1 MEEFTTV
8 THVETGPRRTWFG
21 RIAALGLMASVT
33 LAAPQAVDA
42 RGAPESFAD
51 LAEKLLPAVVNIAST
66 ANVTE
71 QSLTGDPQLDE
82 FFKEF
87 FERSQPEG
95 PVQETSLGSG
105 FLIDPDG
112 YIVTNN
118 HVIQGA
124 TEVTVRLQD
133 GTELSA
139 EVIGSDDKTDLAL
152 IKVEASA
159 PLAYVSWG
167 DSDAVR
173 IGDWVVAIGNPFGL
187 GGTVTAGIVSARQRD
202 INAGPY
208 DDFIQTDAA
217 INRGNSGGPMF
228 DMDGGV
234 IGVNTAI
241 FSPSGGSIGIGFA
254 IPSNQARVV
263 IDQLREFG
271 YTRRGWIGVRI
282 QSVDEELAEG
292 RGLDA
297 PVGALVANVS
307 PGGPAEVA
315 GIVAGDVILT
325 FDGKSV
331 HDMRALPKL
340 VAETPIGKTVE
351 VVVWRD
357 RAEQT
362 LNLEVGE
369 LDEEEA
375 AAAEQ
380 PEPPTMPEQA
390 EVPLI
395 GLSVASLTPEIRQ
408 AFEIGE
414 EVTGVVITEVD
425 ANSSAAEKGLQPGD
439 VIRDVDQKPVASPA
453 DVDARVQEARDNG
466 QRVVTLLIERRGDAR
481 WVALRIDQS

>member
-1 MEEFTTV
+1 MEDFTTV
-8 THVETGPRRTWFG
+8 THVETGPRRAWCG
-21 RIAALGLMASVT
+21 RLAALGLMATVA
-33 LAAPQAVDA
+33 LAAPEPVDA

-51 LAEKLLPAVVNIAST
+51 LAETLLPAVVNIAST
-66 ANVTE
+66 ADVTE

-87 FERSQPEG
+87 FDRNRPEG
-95 PVQETSLGSG
+95 PQQETSLGSG
-105 FLIDPDG
+105 FVIDPDG

-139 EVIGSDDKTDLAL
+139 EVIGSDNKTDLAL
-152 IKVEASA
+152 IKVEAPA

-173 IGDWVVAIGNPFGL
+173 IGDWVIAIGNPFGL
-187 GGTVTAGIVSARQRD
+187 GGSVTAGIVSARQRD

-228 DMDGGV
+228 DMGGGV

-271 YTRRGWIGVRI
+271 FTRRGWIGVRI
-282 QSVDEELAEG
+282 QSVDAELAEG

-297 PVGALVANVS
+297 PTGALVANVS

-331 HDMRALPKL
+331 HDMRQLPRI
-340 VAETPIGKTVE
+340 VAETPIGKTVD

-357 RAEQT
+357 RTEKA
-362 LNLEVGE
+362 LRLEVGE
-369 LDEEEA
+369 LDEQEA
-375 AAAEQ
+375 AAAAPEQ
-380 PEPPTMPEQA
+380 PTMPEQG

-439 VIRDVDQKPVASPA
+439 VIIDVDQKPVVSPA
-453 DVDARVQEARDNG
+453 DVDTRVQEARDNG

>member
-21 RIAALGLMASVT
+21 RIAALGLMASVV

-87 FERSQPEG
+87 FERNQPEG

-105 FLIDPDG
+105 FVIDPDG

-159 PLAYVSWG
+159 PLPYVSWG

-292 RGLDA
+292 RGLEA
-297 PVGALVANVS
+297 PVGALVANVA

-357 RAEQT
+357 RAEKT
-362 LNLEVGE
+362 VSLEVGE
-369 LDEEEA
+369 LDEQEEA
-375 AAAEQ
+375 AAAE
-380 PEPPTMPEQA
+380 PEAPTMPEQG

-395 GLSVASLTPEIRQ
+395 GLAVASLTPEIRQ

-439 VIRDVDQKPVASPA
+439 VIRDVDQKPVATPD
-453 DVDARVQEARDNG
+453 DVDSRVQEARNNG

>member
-21 RIAALGLMASVT
+21 RIAALGLMASVA

-66 ANVTE
+66 ANVRE

-87 FERSQPEG
+87 FERNQPEG

-105 FLIDPDG
+105 FVIDPDG

-118 HVIQGA
+118 HVIQDA

-159 PLAYVSWG
+159 PLPYVSWG

-187 GGTVTAGIVSARQRD
+187 GGSVTAGIISARQRD

-292 RGLDA
+292 RGLQA
-297 PVGALVANVS
+297 PVGALVANVA

-331 HDMRALPKL
+331 TDMRALPKL
-340 VAETPIGKTVE
+340 VAETPIGKTVD

-357 RAEQT
+357 RAETT
-362 LNLEVGE
+362 LSLEVGE
-369 LDEEEA
+369 LDEQEA
-375 AAAEQ
+375 AAAAQ
-380 PEPPTMPEQA
+380 PEAPTMPEQGD
-390 EVPLI
+390 VPLI

-425 ANSSAAEKGLQPGD
+425 AQSSAAEKGLQPGD
-439 VIRDVDQKPVASPA
+439 VIRDVDQKPVVSPS

>member
-1 MEEFTTV
+1 MEEVTTV
-8 THVETGPRRTWFG
+8 TQFDTGSRHAWCG
-21 RIAALGLMASVT
+21 RIVALALIAATA
-33 LAAPQAVDA
+33 LAAPLPATA

-66 ANVTE
+66 ANVSE

-87 FERSQPEG
+87 FERNRPEG
-95 PVQETSLGSG
+95 PQQETSLGSG
-105 FLIDPDG
+105 FVIDPDG

-118 HVIQGA
+118 HVIRGA

-139 EVIGSDDKTDLAL
+139 ELIGSDEKTDLAL
-152 IKVEASA
+152 IKVDAA
-159 PLAYVSWG
+159 VQLPYVSWG

-173 IGDWVVAIGNPFGL
+173 IGDWVIAIGNPFGL
-187 GGTVTAGIVSARQRD
+187 GGSVTAGIVSARQRD

-208 DDFIQTDAA
+208 DDFIQTDAS

-228 DMDGGV
+228 DMEGGV

-282 QSVDEELAEG
+282 QSVDAELAEG
-292 RGLDA
+292 RGLDTTT
-297 PVGALVANVS
+297 GALVANVS
-307 PGGPAEVA
+307 PGGPAELA

-331 HDMRALPKL
+331 NDMRQLPRI
-340 VAETPIGKTVE
+340 VAETPIGKSVE
-351 VVVWRD
+351 VVLWRD
-357 RAEQT
+357 RGEKT
-362 LNLEVGE
+362 VNLEVGE
-369 LDEEEA
+369 LDEQEVA
-375 AAAEQ
+375 AAAE
-380 PEPPTMPEQA
+380 PDAPTLPEQGD
-390 EVPLI
+390 VPLI

-425 ANSSAAEKGLQPGD
+425 ANSSAAEKGLMPGD
-439 VIRDVDQKPVASPA
+439 VIIDVDQKPVVSPA
-453 DVDARVQEARDNG
+453 DVDTRVQEARDNG